1 MLQQNGGQLMSERQ
15 KLYSYRVDK
24 EEAEKQG
31 KRLSQTMHLPGFGDI
46 PISVAEVNA
55 AHVSLTG
62 RQALALLRI
71 LERNRIALE
80 REAEA
85 ERDREFGRGPGIH
98 AAEVPQKIRKGDPR
112 LGKRALTYGD
122 HTLDGKVTAIFRYS
136 NGAEQIEVTQ
146 RIRVQGERRSGT
158 AVACVHADDV
168 DML

>member
-1 MLQQNGGQLMSERQ
+1 MSDRQ

-31 KRLSQTMHLPGFGDI
+31 RRLSQTMHLPGVGAI
-46 PISVAEVNA
+46 PISAAEMDE

-71 LERNRIALE
+71 LERHRAALE

-85 ERDREFGRGPGIH
+85 ERDREFGRGPGVH

-112 LGKRALTYGD
+112 LGKRAITYGD
-122 HTLDGKVTAIFRYS
+122 HHLDGKVTAILRYS

-146 RIRVQGERRSGT
+146 KVYALDSPKPGT
-158 AVACVHADDV
+158 ALAWVHADDV
-168 DML
+168 DIL

>member
-1 MLQQNGGQLMSERQ
+1 MSDRQ
-15 KLYSYRVDK
+15 KLYSYRVGK

-31 KRLSQTMHLPGFGDI
+31 QRLSQTMHLPGVGTL
-46 PISVAEVNA
+46 PISVAAMDE

-62 RQALALLRI
+62 RHALALLRI
-71 LERNRIALE
+71 LERNRAALE

-85 ERDREFGRGPGIH
+85 ERDREFGRGPGVH

-112 LGKRALTYGD
+112 LGKRAITYGD
-122 HTLDGKVTAIFRYS
+122 HTLDGKVTAIFCYS
-136 NGAEQIEVTQ
+136 NDVEQIEVTQ

-168 DML
+168 DIF

>member
-1 MLQQNGGQLMSERQ
+1 MSEGQ
-15 KLYSYRVDK
+15 KLYRYRVDK
-24 EEAEKQG
+24 EEAEKRGQHP
-31 KRLSQTMHLPGFGDI
+31 SHTIHLPGVGTL
-46 PISVAEVNA
+46 PISVAEMSE
-55 AHVSLTG
+55 AHVSFTG
-62 RQALALLRI
+62 RQGLALLRL
-71 LERNRIALE
+71 LERHRTALE

-98 AAEVPQKIRKGDPR
+98 AAEVPQKIRKGD
-112 LGKRALTYGD
+112 
-122 HTLDGKVTAIFRYS
+122 HSLDGKVTAIFRYS

>member
-1 MLQQNGGQLMSERQ
+1 MSERQ

-31 KRLSQTMHLPGFGDI
+31 KRLSQTMHLPGVGDI
-46 PISVAEVNA
+46 PISVAEVNSA
-55 AHVSLTG
+55 YVSLTG

-71 LERNRIALE
+71 LERNRAALE

-85 ERDREFGRGPGIH
+85 ERDREFGRGPGAH
-98 AAEVPQKIRKGDPR
+98 AAEVPQRVRKGDPR
-112 LGKRALTYGD
+112 LGKRAITYGD
-122 HTLDGKVTAIFRYS
+122 HTIDGRVTAVLRYS

-158 AVACVHADDV
+158 AVVCVHVDDV
-168 DML
+168 DIL

>member
-1 MLQQNGGQLMSERQ
+1 MSDHQ

-31 KRLSQTMHLPGFGDI
+31 RHLSQTIHLPGVGAL
-46 PISVAEVNA
+46 PISVAEMDE

-71 LERNRIALE
+71 LERHRAALE

-85 ERDREFGRGPGIH
+85 ERDREFGRGPGVH
-98 AAEVPQKIRKGDPR
+98 AAEVPQKIRKDDPR
-112 LGKRALTYGD
+112 LGKRAITYGD

-168 DML
+168 DIL

>member
-1 MLQQNGGQLMSERQ
+1 MKHSL
-15 KLYSYRVDK
+15 
-24 EEAEKQG
+24 
-31 KRLSQTMHLPGFGDI
+31 HLKGVGTL
-46 PISVAEVNA
+46 PISGVEVNE

-62 RQALALLRI
+62 RQGLALLRI
-71 LERNRIALE
+71 LDRHRTALE

-112 LGKRALTYGD
+112 LGKRAIAYGD
-122 HTLDGKVTAIFRYS
+122 HSLDGKVTAIFRYS

-168 DML
+168 DIL